1 MEEANSSTDKSV
13 ETSNPLGLLQPGN
26 DTLGHILFLSS
37 LVLWAEGNNLRSIN
51 IILIIIAVFWLAVNL
66 MTRTKLFTKK
76 EKDLAKPSKKRKAK
90 LLSLILAVLV
100 AIMVLATTIV
110 VNFSEDFGGDAPEY
124 DSPNYKDGIF
134 ENVEPTSLSGGDSS
148 TWDTLGQYMVSD
160 NCRSPDEV
168 LPSQKFELKDL
179 EEGEFSVSWFGHSTV
194 LLHTN
199 EFSIITDPV
208 FSTGGAGPLSLGP
221 SPFPYEDEY
230 TVDDLPEI
238 DYVFISHD
246 HYDHLDK
253 NTVRELS
260 DSMFYV
266 PLGVKFH
273 LMEWGIDED
282 NIVEF
287 DWYDE
292 TNVSDE
298 LFAAFAPSRHFSG
311 RGITDN
317 SATLWGSWVF
327 KFYDTSI
334 YFSGDTGYMDEFN
347 NISAKYGPF
356 DLAFLDAGQYNIAWE
371 QVHMLPDQVIQAAI
385 DLNASVSIP
394 IHISKYELALHH
406 WYEPMELVST
416 YGAEQNVTIAT
427 PMLGS
432 TFIFGEEV
440 PQDTWWWRGVTVC
453 TDPFLDDY
461 PLLEYALV
469 YTNVIGV
476 LWVVS
481 IESKTEANTEEES
494 SVSIPIYISKYELG
508 PSHHWYEPMELVSTY
523 GAEQNV
529 TIATPMLG
537 STFIFDE
544 EIPQDT
550 WWRGVTECTDP
561 FPR

>member
-1 MEEANSSTDKSV
+1 MVSDISFESDLGVEASLASR
-13 ETSNPLGLLQPGN
+13 LFQPGN
-26 DTLGHILFLSS
+26 DRLGYFLFLGS
-37 LVLWAEGNNLRSIN
+37 LILWAEGNNLRSVN

-66 MTRTKLFTKK
+66 LAKTKLFTKK
-76 EKDLAKPSKKRKAK
+76 EKNLEKPSKKRKFK
-90 LLSLILAVLV
+90 LLSLIIVVLV

-110 VNFSEDFGGDAPEY
+110 VKFSEDFGGEAPEY
-124 DSPNYKDGIF
+124 DSPNYKDGAF
-134 ENVEPTSLSGGDSS
+134 ENVETTTLSNEETS

-168 LPSQKFELKDL
+168 LPSQEFKLKDL
-179 EEGEFSVSWFGHSTV
+179 EDGEFSVSWFGHSTV

-253 NTVRELS
+253 ETVRELS

-266 PLGVKFH
+266 PLGVKYH
-273 LMEWGIDED
+273 LIEWGIDEE
-282 NIVEF
+282 NIQEF

-292 TNVSDE
+292 ANVSED

-311 RGITDN
+311 RGIGDN
-317 SATLWGSWVF
+317 SATLWGSWIF
-327 KFYDTSI
+327 KFYDASI
-334 YFSGDTGYMDEFN
+334 YFSGDTGYMEEFKK
-347 NISAKYGPF
+347 ISAKYGSF

-394 IHISKYELALHH
+394 IHISKYELSLHH

-440 PQDTWWWRGVTVC
+440 PQDTWW
-453 TDPFLDDY
+453 
-461 PLLEYALV
+461 
-469 YTNVIGV
+469 
-476 LWVVS
+476 
-481 IESKTEANTEEES
+481 
-494 SVSIPIYISKYELG
+494 
-508 PSHHWYEPMELVSTY
+508 
-523 GAEQNV
+523 
-529 TIATPMLG
+529 
-537 STFIFDE
+537 
-544 EIPQDT
+544 
-550 WWRGVTECTDP
+550 RGVTECTDP
-561 FPR
+561 FLDDHPLLEYALIYTNVIGILWIVVPRLKKRVNSSEEE

>member
-1 MEEANSSTDKSV
+1 MNDKNTVSANLASTSFSSKLF
-13 ETSNPLGLLQPGN
+13 NPGN
-26 DTLGHILFLSS
+26 DTLGYILFLGS
-37 LVLWAEGNNLRSIN
+37 LTLWAEGKNLRSVN
-51 IILIIIAVFWLAVNL
+51 IILVIIAAFWLAVHL
-66 MTRTKLFTKK
+66 LAKTKLFTKK
-76 EKDLAKPSKKRKAK
+76 EANLSKPSRKRKFK
-90 LLSLILAVLV
+90 ILSLIIVVLI
-100 AIMVLATTIV
+100 AIMVAATTIV

-124 DSPNYKDGIF
+124 DSPNYKDGVF
-134 ENVEPTSLSGGDSS
+134 ENVEPTSLSNSETS

-168 LPSQKFELKDL
+168 LPSQEFELKEL
-179 EEGEFSVSWFGHSTV
+179 EDDEFSVSWFGHSTV

-260 DSMFYV
+260 DSKFFV
-266 PLGVKFH
+266 PLGVQSH
-273 LMEWGIDED
+273 LVEWGIDEE
-282 NIVEF
+282 NIQEF

-292 TNVSDE
+292 LNISDE

-327 KFYDTSI
+327 EFYDTSI
-334 YFSGDTGYMDEFN
+334 YFSGDTGYMEEFK

-356 DLAFLDAGQYNIAWE
+356 DLAFLDAGQYNLAWE
-371 QVHMLPDQVIQAAI
+371 QVHMLPEQVIQAAI

-416 YGAEQNVTIAT
+416 YGAERNVTIAT

-432 TFIFGEEV
+432 TFIFGEET
-440 PQDTWWWRGVTVC
+440 PQDTWWRGVTEC

-461 PLLEYALV
+461 PLLEYALI
-469 YTNVIGV
+469 YTNVVGI
-476 LWVVS
+476 LWIVIPRINDRRS
-481 IESKTEANTEEES
+481 TSTEEE
-494 SVSIPIYISKYELG
+494 
-508 PSHHWYEPMELVSTY
+508 
-523 GAEQNV
+523 
-529 TIATPMLG
+529 
-537 STFIFDE
+537 
-544 EIPQDT
+544 
-550 WWRGVTECTDP
+550 
-561 FPR
+561 

>member
-1 MEEANSSTDKSV
+1 MVSDTSV
-13 ETSNPLGLLQPGN
+13 ESDLGVEPSFASRLFQPGN
-26 DTLGHILFLSS
+26 DRLGYFLFLGS
-37 LVLWAEGNNLRSIN
+37 LILWAEGNNLRSVN

-66 MTRTKLFTKK
+66 LAKTKLFTKK
-76 EKDLAKPSKKRKAK
+76 EKNLEKPSKKRKFK
-90 LLSLILAVLV
+90 LLSLIIVVLV

-110 VNFSEDFGGDAPEY
+110 VKFSEDFGGEVPEY
-124 DSPNYKDGIF
+124 DSPNYKDGAF
-134 ENVEPTSLSGGDSS
+134 ENVETTTLSNEETS

-168 LPSQKFELKDL
+168 LPSQEFKLKDL
-179 EEGEFSVSWFGHSTV
+179 EDGEFSVSWFGHSTV

-253 NTVRELS
+253 ETVRELS

-266 PLGVKFH
+266 PLGVKYH
-273 LMEWGIDED
+273 LIEWGIDEE
-282 NIVEF
+282 NIQEF

-292 TNVSDE
+292 ANVSED

-311 RGITDN
+311 RGIGDN
-317 SATLWGSWVF
+317 SATLWGSWIF
-327 KFYDTSI
+327 KFDDYSI
-334 YFSGDTGYMDEFN
+334 YFSGDTGYMEEFK
-347 NISAKYGPF
+347 NISAAYGPF

-394 IHISKYELALHH
+394 IHISKYELSL
-406 WYEPMELVST
+406 
-416 YGAEQNVTIAT
+416 
-427 PMLGS
+427 
-432 TFIFGEEV
+432 
-440 PQDTWWWRGVTVC
+440 
-453 TDPFLDDY
+453 
-461 PLLEYALV
+461 
-469 YTNVIGV
+469 
-476 LWVVS
+476 
-481 IESKTEANTEEES
+481 
-494 SVSIPIYISKYELG
+494 
-508 PSHHWYEPMELVSTY
+508 HHWYEPMELVSTY

-550 WWRGVTECTDP
+550 WWRGITECTDP
-561 FPR
+561 FLDDYPLLEYALVYTSVIGILWVIVPRLKDRGNSSEEE

>member
-1 MEEANSSTDKSV
+1 MVSDTSV
-13 ETSNPLGLLQPGN
+13 ESDLVVEPSFASRLFQPGN
-26 DTLGHILFLSS
+26 DRLGYFLFLGS
-37 LVLWAEGNNLRSIN
+37 LILWAEGNNLRSVN

-66 MTRTKLFTKK
+66 LAKTKLFTKK
-76 EKDLAKPSKKRKAK
+76 EKNLEKPSKKRKFK
-90 LLSLILAVLV
+90 LLSLIIVVLV

-110 VNFSEDFGGDAPEY
+110 VKFSEDFGGEVPEY
-124 DSPNYKDGIF
+124 DSPNYKDGAF
-134 ENVEPTSLSGGDSS
+134 ENVETTTLSNEETS

-168 LPSQKFELKDL
+168 LPSQEFKLKDL
-179 EEGEFSVSWFGHSTV
+179 EDGEFSVSWFGHSTV

-253 NTVRELS
+253 ETVRELS

-266 PLGVKFH
+266 PLGVKYH
-273 LMEWGIDED
+273 LIEWGIDEE
-282 NIVEF
+282 NIQEF

-292 TNVSDE
+292 ANVSED

-311 RGITDN
+311 RGIGDN
-317 SATLWGSWVF
+317 SATLWGSWIF
-327 KFYDTSI
+327 KFDDYSI
-334 YFSGDTGYMDEFN
+334 YFSGDTGYMEEFK

-394 IHISKYELALHH
+394 IHISKYELSL
-406 WYEPMELVST
+406 
-416 YGAEQNVTIAT
+416 
-427 PMLGS
+427 
-432 TFIFGEEV
+432 
-440 PQDTWWWRGVTVC
+440 
-453 TDPFLDDY
+453 
-461 PLLEYALV
+461 
-469 YTNVIGV
+469 
-476 LWVVS
+476 
-481 IESKTEANTEEES
+481 
-494 SVSIPIYISKYELG
+494 
-508 PSHHWYEPMELVSTY
+508 HHWYEPMELVSTY

-550 WWRGVTECTDP
+550 WWRGITECTDP
-561 FPR
+561 FLDDYPLLEYALVYTSVIGILWVIVPRLKDRGNSSEEE

>member
-1 MEEANSSTDKSV
+1 MVSDLSV
-13 ETSNPLGLLQPGN
+13 ESDLGVKASLASRLFQPGN
-26 DTLGHILFLSS
+26 DTLGYILFLVS
-37 LVLWAEGNNLRSIN
+37 LVLWAEGKNLRSVN
-51 IILIIIAVFWLAVNL
+51 VILVIIAIFWLAVRL
-66 MTRTKLFTKK
+66 LAKTKLFTKK
-76 EKDLAKPSKKRKAK
+76 EKDLSIVSKKRKLK
-90 LLSLILAVLV
+90 LLSLIIVVLV

-110 VNFSEDFGGDAPEY
+110 VNFSEDFGGEAPEY
-124 DSPNYKDGIF
+124 DSPNYKDGVF
-134 ENVEPTSLSGGDSS
+134 ENIEPTSLSNEDTS

-168 LPSQKFELKDL
+168 LPSQEFELKELGD
-179 EEGEFSVSWFGHSTV
+179 GEFSVSWFGHSTV

-253 NTVRELS
+253 ETVRELS
-260 DSMFYV
+260 DSLFYV

-282 NIVEF
+282 KIFEF

-292 TNVSDE
+292 ANVSDE

-311 RGITDN
+311 RGIGDH
-317 SATLWGSWVF
+317 SSTLWGSWIF
-327 KFYDTSI
+327 KFYDYSI
-334 YFSGDTGYMDEFN
+334 YFSGDTGYMEEFK

-394 IHISKYELALHH
+394 IHISKYELSL
-406 WYEPMELVST
+406 
-416 YGAEQNVTIAT
+416 
-427 PMLGS
+427 
-432 TFIFGEEV
+432 
-440 PQDTWWWRGVTVC
+440 
-453 TDPFLDDY
+453 
-461 PLLEYALV
+461 
-469 YTNVIGV
+469 
-476 LWVVS
+476 
-481 IESKTEANTEEES
+481 
-494 SVSIPIYISKYELG
+494 
-508 PSHHWYEPMELVSTY
+508 HHWYEPMELVSTY

-561 FPR
+561 FLDDHPLLEYALIYTNVIGILWVVVPRLKKRGNSSEEE

>member
-26 DTLGHILFLSS
+26 DTLGYILFLTS

-282 NIVEF
+282 KIVEF

-292 TNVSDE
+292 TNVSDD

-334 YFSGDTGYMDEFN
+334 YFSGDTGYMEEFK

-440 PQDTWWWRGVTVC
+440 PQDTWWRGVTVC

-476 LWVVS
+476 LWVV
-481 IESKTEANTEEES
+481 
-494 SVSIPIYISKYELG
+494 V
-508 PSHHWYEPMELVSTY
+508 
-523 GAEQNV
+523 
-529 TIATPMLG
+529 
-537 STFIFDE
+537 
-544 EIPQDT
+544 
-550 WWRGVTECTDP
+550 
-561 FPR
+561 PRIKNRAKPPKKSE

>member
-1 MEEANSSTDKSV
+1 MGDEIAEKTKSAEQSTFSSRLFK
-13 ETSNPLGLLQPGN
+13 PGN
-26 DTLGHILFLSS
+26 DTLGYILFLVS
-37 LVLWAEGNNLRSIN
+37 LVLWAEGKNLRSVN
-51 IILIIIAVFWLAVNL
+51 VILVIIAIFWLAVRL
-66 MTRTKLFTKK
+66 LSKTKLFTKK
-76 EKDLAKPSKKRKAK
+76 EKDLSIVSKKRKLK
-90 LLSLILAVLV
+90 LLSLIIVVLV

-110 VNFSEDFGGDAPEY
+110 VNFSEDFGGEAPEY
-124 DSPNYKDGIF
+124 DSPNYKDGVF
-134 ENVEPTSLSGGDSS
+134 ENIESTSLSNGDTS

-168 LPSQKFELKDL
+168 LPSQEFELKEL
-179 EEGEFSVSWFGHSTV
+179 EDEEFSVSWFGHSTV

-253 NTVRELS
+253 ETVRELS
-260 DSMFYV
+260 DSLFYV

-282 NIVEF
+282 NVFEF

-292 TNVSDE
+292 SNVSDE

-311 RGITDN
+311 RGLTDN
-317 SATLWGSWVF
+317 SATLWGSWIF
-327 KFYDTSI
+327 KFYDYSI
-334 YFSGDTGYMDEFN
+334 YFSGDTGYMEEFK

-356 DLAFLDAGQYNIAWE
+356 DLAFLDSGQYNIAWE
-371 QVHMLPDQVIQAAI
+371 QVHMLPNQVIQAAI

-416 YGAEQNVTIAT
+416 YGAERNVTIAT

-432 TFIFGEEV
+432 TFIFDEEV
-440 PQDTWWWRGVTVC
+440 PQDTWWRGVTVC

-461 PLLEYALV
+461 PLLEYALI
-469 YTNVIGV
+469 YTGV
-476 LWVVS
+476 VGILWVAIPRFADRRKS
-481 IESKTEANTEEES
+481 SEEE
-494 SVSIPIYISKYELG
+494 
-508 PSHHWYEPMELVSTY
+508 
-523 GAEQNV
+523 
-529 TIATPMLG
+529 
-537 STFIFDE
+537 
-544 EIPQDT
+544 
-550 WWRGVTECTDP
+550 
-561 FPR
+561 

>member
-1 MEEANSSTDKSV
+1 MKSLGDSMVTETGVESELSTEPSFA
-13 ETSNPLGLLQPGN
+13 SRLFQPGN
-26 DTLGHILFLSS
+26 DRLGYFLFLGS
-37 LVLWAEGNNLRSIN
+37 LILWAEGNNLRSVN
-51 IILIIIAVFWLAVNL
+51 IILVIIAVFWLAVNL

-76 EKDLAKPSKKRKAK
+76 EKNLAKPSKKRKAK

-110 VNFSEDFGGDAPEY
+110 VNFSEDFGGNAPEY
-124 DSPNYKDGIF
+124 DSPNYKDGAF
-134 ENVEPTSLSGGDSS
+134 ENVETTTLSNEETS

-168 LPSQKFELKDL
+168 LPSQEFKLKDL
-179 EEGEFSVSWFGHSTV
+179 EDREFSVSWFGHSTV

-253 NTVRELS
+253 ETVRELS

-266 PLGVKFH
+266 PLGVKYH
-273 LMEWGIDED
+273 LIEWGIDEE
-282 NIVEF
+282 NIQEF

-292 TNVSDE
+292 TNVSEE

-317 SATLWGSWVF
+317 SATLWGSWIF
-327 KFYDTSI
+327 KFYDYSI
-334 YFSGDTGYMDEFN
+334 YFSGDTGYMEEFK

-432 TFIFGEEV
+432 TFIFDEEI
-440 PQDTWWWRGVTVC
+440 PQDTWWRGVTEC

-476 LWVVS
+476 LWVVVPRIKNRGNS
-481 IESKTEANTEEES
+481 SEEE
-494 SVSIPIYISKYELG
+494 
-508 PSHHWYEPMELVSTY
+508 
-523 GAEQNV
+523 
-529 TIATPMLG
+529 
-537 STFIFDE
+537 
-544 EIPQDT
+544 
-550 WWRGVTECTDP
+550 
-561 FPR
+561 

>member
-1 MEEANSSTDKSV
+1 MVSDTSV
-13 ETSNPLGLLQPGN
+13 ESDLVVEPSFASRLFQPGN
-26 DTLGHILFLSS
+26 DRLGYFLFLGS
-37 LVLWAEGNNLRSIN
+37 LILWAEGNNLRSVN

-66 MTRTKLFTKK
+66 LAKTKLFTKK
-76 EKDLAKPSKKRKAK
+76 EKNLEKPSKKRKFK
-90 LLSLILAVLV
+90 LLSLIIVVLV

-110 VNFSEDFGGDAPEY
+110 VKFSEDFGGEVPEY
-124 DSPNYKDGIF
+124 DSPNYKDGAF
-134 ENVEPTSLSGGDSS
+134 ENVETTTLSNEETS

-168 LPSQKFELKDL
+168 LPSQEFKLKDL
-179 EEGEFSVSWFGHSTV
+179 EDGEFSVSWFGHSTV

-253 NTVRELS
+253 ETVRELS

-266 PLGVKFH
+266 PLGVKYH
-273 LMEWGIDED
+273 LIEWGIDEE
-282 NIVEF
+282 NIQEF

-292 TNVSDE
+292 ANVSED

-311 RGITDN
+311 RGIGDN
-317 SATLWGSWVF
+317 SATLWGSWIF
-327 KFYDTSI
+327 KFDDYSI
-334 YFSGDTGYMDEFN
+334 YFSGDTGYMEEFK
-347 NISAKYGPF
+347 NISAAYGPF

-394 IHISKYELALHH
+394 IHISKYELSL
-406 WYEPMELVST
+406 
-416 YGAEQNVTIAT
+416 
-427 PMLGS
+427 
-432 TFIFGEEV
+432 
-440 PQDTWWWRGVTVC
+440 
-453 TDPFLDDY
+453 
-461 PLLEYALV
+461 
-469 YTNVIGV
+469 
-476 LWVVS
+476 
-481 IESKTEANTEEES
+481 
-494 SVSIPIYISKYELG
+494 
-508 PSHHWYEPMELVSTY
+508 HHWYEPMELVSTY

-550 WWRGVTECTDP
+550 WWRGITECTDP
-561 FPR
+561 FLDDYPLLEYALVYTSVIGILWVIVPRLKDRGNSSEEE

>member
-13 ETSNPLGLLQPGN
+13 ETSFSSRLLQPGN
-26 DTLGHILFLSS
+26 DTLGYILFLSS

-51 IILIIIAVFWLAVNL
+51 ILLIIIAVFWLAVNL

-76 EKDLAKPSKKRKAK
+76 EKDLAKPSRKRKAK

-124 DSPNYKDGIF
+124 DSPNYNDGVF
-134 ENVEPTSLSGGDSS
+134 ENVEETTLSNDETS
-148 TWDTLGQYMVSD
+148 TWDTLGQYMISD

-179 EEGEFSVSWFGHSTV
+179 DEGEFSVSWFGHSTV

-311 RGITDN
+311 RGLTDN

-334 YFSGDTGYMDEFN
+334 YFSGDTGYMEEFK

-356 DLAFLDAGQYNIAWE
+356 DLAFLDAGQYNVAWE
-371 QVHMLPDQVIQAAI
+371 QVHMLPDQVVQAAI

-432 TFIFGEEV
+432 TFIFGEEI
-440 PQDTWWWRGVTVC
+440 PQDTWWRGVTVC

-476 LWVVS
+476 LWVVVPR
-481 IESKTEANTEEES
+481 IKNRGETTEEE
-494 SVSIPIYISKYELG
+494 
-508 PSHHWYEPMELVSTY
+508 
-523 GAEQNV
+523 
-529 TIATPMLG
+529 
-537 STFIFDE
+537 
-544 EIPQDT
+544 
-550 WWRGVTECTDP
+550 
-561 FPR
+561 

>member
-1 MEEANSSTDKSV
+1 MVSDTSV
-13 ETSNPLGLLQPGN
+13 ESDLVVEPSFASRLFQPGN
-26 DTLGHILFLSS
+26 DRLGYFLFLGS
-37 LVLWAEGNNLRSIN
+37 LILWAEGNNLRSVN

-66 MTRTKLFTKK
+66 LAKTKLFTKK
-76 EKDLAKPSKKRKAK
+76 EKNLEKPSKKRKFK
-90 LLSLILAVLV
+90 LLSLIIVVLV

-110 VNFSEDFGGDAPEY
+110 VKFSEDFGGEVPEY
-124 DSPNYKDGIF
+124 DSPNYKDGAF
-134 ENVEPTSLSGGDSS
+134 ENVETTTLSNEETS

-168 LPSQKFELKDL
+168 LPSQEFKLKDL
-179 EEGEFSVSWFGHSTV
+179 EDGEFSVSWFGHSTV

-253 NTVRELS
+253 ETVRELS

-266 PLGVKFH
+266 PLGVKYH
-273 LMEWGIDED
+273 LIEWGIDEE
-282 NIVEF
+282 NIQEF

-292 TNVSDE
+292 ANVSED

-311 RGITDN
+311 RGIGDN
-317 SATLWGSWVF
+317 SATLWGSWIF
-327 KFYDTSI
+327 KFYDYSI
-334 YFSGDTGYMDEFN
+334 YFSGDTGYMEEFK
-347 NISAKYGPF
+347 NISAAYGPF

-394 IHISKYELALHH
+394 IHISKYELSL
-406 WYEPMELVST
+406 
-416 YGAEQNVTIAT
+416 
-427 PMLGS
+427 
-432 TFIFGEEV
+432 
-440 PQDTWWWRGVTVC
+440 
-453 TDPFLDDY
+453 
-461 PLLEYALV
+461 
-469 YTNVIGV
+469 
-476 LWVVS
+476 
-481 IESKTEANTEEES
+481 
-494 SVSIPIYISKYELG
+494 
-508 PSHHWYEPMELVSTY
+508 HHWYEPMELVSTY

-544 EIPQDT
+544 EVPQDT

-561 FPR
+561 FLDDYPLLEYALVYTSVIGILWVIVPRLKDRGNSSEEE